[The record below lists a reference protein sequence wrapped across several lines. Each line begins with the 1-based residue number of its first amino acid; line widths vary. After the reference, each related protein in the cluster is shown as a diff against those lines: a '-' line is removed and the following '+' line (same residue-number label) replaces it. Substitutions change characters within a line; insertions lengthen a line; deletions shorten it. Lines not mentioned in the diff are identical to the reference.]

1 VILTKAAILRSR
13 PLAARFARAHTNSTM
28 RGHLPVLTSMLLLP
42 LGAILLAPQI
52 TRADDIKLKDGS
64 KISGTIVGFEEN
76 SFKIKTSYG
85 FAIVQKDQ
93 VVSISMSDA
102 PKAADKSAEPATEKS
117 APAEKTA
124 VTATPKSE
132 SLKPIAPPLPAMSGS
147 EPEPTAKAAPSSPAP
162 TPTPASVKAA
172 AKSPAAPAPAP
183 VAKATPVS
191 ASKSGAAVPSVAASA
206 PSTNAVPPKS
216 PEPEPIRE
224 AVKGNVYTNETYRFH
239 MYKPPDW
246 DVIATAPAVLPG
258 AITAMGTG
266 DDTTYFLI
274 GQEPAGKSLATDM
287 DTTEKRLRDVMV
299 NFRAL
304 DQKQITVSGATATA
318 HRFRGS
324 VDQHDWSGVV
334 VLVARGQ
341 KLFTIFGMTRAD
353 NDLVQIQENVIARAI
368 SSLQFTD

>member
-1 VILTKAAILRSR
+1 MKRRPSPARSVLLVLPAGALVAA
-13 PLAARFARAHTNSTM
+13 A
-28 RGHLPVLTSMLLLP
+28 
-42 LGAILLAPQI
+42 LLAPLAL
-52 TRADDIKLKDGS
+52 RADDIKLKDGT

-76 SFKIKTSYG
+76 SFKVKTSFG

-102 PKAADKSAEPATEKS
+102 PKVASEKSAEPAAEKS
-117 APAEKTA
+117 PAPQPAKEPAKKDA
-124 VTATPKSE
+124 VKS
-132 SLKPIAPPLPAMSGS
+132 AAAAQPLPAMSGS
-147 EPEPTAKAAPSSPAP
+147 DSDPAAKIQPVVNAAPAP
-162 TPTPASVKAA
+162 TPAPVATKTTAKAVPAPPAPAVKSVNASAASASNSTPAPV
-172 AKSPAAPAPAP
+172 PAAP
-183 VAKATPVS
+183 
-191 ASKSGAAVPSVAASA
+191 
-206 PSTNAVPPKS
+206 
-216 PEPEPIRE
+216 EPIKE
-224 AVKGNVYTNETYRFH
+224 AVIGNVYTNETYRFH

-246 DVIATAPAVLPG
+246 DVIATAPKVLPG

-266 DDTTYFLI
+266 DDMTYLLI
-274 GQEPAGKSLATDM
+274 GQEPAGKSLSTDM

-304 DQKQITVSGATATA
+304 DDKQITVSGASATE

-334 VLVARGQ
+334 VLVPRGE

-368 SSLQFTD
+368 SSLQFTN

>member
-1 VILTKAAILRSR
+1 MLTNAAMPCPRLLPRASVAPILNHMKREC
-13 PLAARFARAHTNSTM
+13 F
-28 RGHLPVLTSMLLLP
+28 PVWSSLLLLP
-42 LGAILLAPQI
+42 LSAILLAPHAV
-52 TRADDIKLKDGS
+52 RADDIKLKDGS

-76 SFKIKTSYG
+76 SFKVQTSYG

-102 PKAADKSAEPATEKS
+102 PKSSADKSPEPA
-117 APAEKTA
+117 AEKTQPA
-124 VTATPKSE
+124 AEPRAKSVKSAT
-132 SLKPIAPPLPAMSGS
+132 PLPAMAGS
-147 EPEPTAKAAPSSPAP
+147 ESDPTAKAAPVANSAPLMTTPTTARGAAKTPAARVANPAP
-162 TPTPASVKAA
+162 VSAPLAATPVPSAA
-172 AKSPAAPAPAP
+172 ATAPAAPNP
-183 VAKATPVS
+183 VAN
-191 ASKSGAAVPSVAASA
+191 AA
-206 PSTNAVPPKS
+206 PPK
-216 PEPEPIRE
+216 PPAPEPIRE
-224 AVKGNVYTNETYRFH
+224 AVNGNVYTNETYRFH

-246 DVIATAPAVLPG
+246 DVIATAPAVMPG

-274 GQEPAGKSLATDM
+274 GQEPAGKSLATDT
-287 DTTEKRLRDVMV
+287 DTTEKRLRDVML

-304 DQKQITVSGATATA
+304 DDKQITVSGATATE

-334 VLVARGQ
+334 VLVTRGS

-368 SSLQFTD
+368 SSLQFSD

>member
-1 VILTKAAILRSR
+1 VRLTKAAILRSR
-13 PLAARFARAHTNSTM
+13 PLAARFARVHTNSTM

-42 LGAILLAPQI
+42 LGAILLAPPV

-102 PKAADKSAEPATEKS
+102 PKAAAEKSAEPATEKS
-117 APAEKTA
+117 APAEKA
-124 VTATPKSE
+124 AAIATPKSE

-147 EPEPTAKAAPSSPAP
+147 EPEPTAKTVPSSPAP
-162 TPTPASVKAA
+162 TTASGSAKVA
-172 AKSPAAPAPAP
+172 AKSPAAPAP

-191 ASKSGAAVPSVAASA
+191 TPKAATATPSPAASA
-206 PSTNAVPPKS
+206 STATAAPPKP

-224 AVKGNVYTNETYRFH
+224 AVKGNIYTNETYRFH

>member
-1 VILTKAAILRSR
+1 
-13 PLAARFARAHTNSTM
+13 M
-28 RGHLPVLTSMLLLP
+28 RGRLPLLTSALLP
-42 LGAILLAPQI
+42 IGALLLAPHAV
-52 TRADDIKLKDGS
+52 RADDIKLKDGT

-76 SFKIKTSYG
+76 SFKVQTSFG

-93 VVSISMSDA
+93 VVSISISSA
-102 PKAADKSAEPATEKS
+102 PKSSADKSPLPT
-117 APAEKTA
+117 AEKTPPA
-124 VTATPKSE
+124 AAPKTEAARS
-132 SLKPIAPPLPAMSGS
+132 ITPPLPAMAGNESQ
-147 EPEPTAKAAPSSPAP
+147 PTATVAP
-162 TPTPASVKAA
+162 TPTPGPAKVAANTPVAA
-172 AKSPAAPAPAP
+172 AP
-183 VAKATPVS
+183 VVKATPVS
-191 ASKSGAAVPSVAASA
+191 ASATATPAAPIAATAPAAPKPVANAAPEPSPA
-206 PSTNAVPPKS
+206 
-216 PEPEPIRE
+216 PEPIRE
-224 AVKGNVYTNETYRFH
+224 AVIGNVYTNETYRFH

-246 DVIATAPAVLPG
+246 DVIATAPKVLPG

-274 GQEPAGKSLATDM
+274 GQEPAGKSLATDT

-299 NFRAL
+299 NFRTL
-304 DQKQITVSGATATA
+304 DDKQITVSGAAATE

-334 VLVARGQ
+334 VLVPRGT